1 MPMID
6 RRVALLVSAILLAG
20 CASPGPAPVESRTRP
35 PAAVVRPAAPA
46 PAVPPAA
53 AGARPARPAAGTPEV
68 AVAEVQAAPVR
79 SSGLQVRPLE
89 TTPLP
94 PAGPPPRTGPVGVRQ
109 PYSDSALAAMR
120 DPVRA
125 GTTAQPAAPG
135 ASAPGSAPAA
145 AAAPAPSPTGA
156 SAPAQP
162 PAAAPAPRADA
173 PAAAPSA
180 PSAVSAAGFA
190 WPARGRVIQGFSA
203 PQRMGILIDGRAGDP
218 VTAAAD
224 GRVIFSGPGPR
235 GYGNLVIVRHEG
247 ETLSVY
253 AHNRSLAV
261 KEGDAVRR
269 GQKIAEIGATGTD
282 SPKLHFEIR
291 QAGRPVDPMRLLP
304 PR

>member
-20 CASPGPAPVESRTRP
+20 CAAPGPAPVESRTRP
-35 PAAVVRPAAPA
+35 PAAVVRPAAPQQVPPLVA
-46 PAVPPAA
+46 PATRPPAGTA
-53 AGARPARPAAGTPEV
+53 EQPAT
-68 AVAEVQAAPVR
+68 AEVQAAPVR

-89 TTPLP
+89 TVPAP
-94 PAGPPPRTGPVGVRQ
+94 PAGPAPRTGPVGVRQ

-120 DPVRA
+120 DPAR
-125 GTTAQPAAPG
+125 T
-135 ASAPGSAPAA
+135 ASASAPAA
-145 AAAPAPSPTGA
+145 TGAAAAGAGAATPSAA
-156 SAPAQP
+156 SAPAASSAQP
-162 PAAAPAPRADA
+162 PATAPAPRSDPP
-173 PAAAPSA
+173 PAAA

-203 PQRMGILIDGRAGDP
+203 PQRMGILIAGQPGDP
-218 VTAAAD
+218 VSAAAD

-247 ETLSVY
+247 DTLSVY